1 MGDTTAALVW
11 GIPVRISD
19 LLCSVDAFHKAI
31 PTIQTLRLCNQ
42 FGQGE
47 DARITKLPKE
57 LIGFIEEELLAIH
70 RQEEESRNVGWAQ
83 TYRCFEGS
91 CRASRHSFEMDP
103 SIVDAALEELY
114 EEHPEWL
121 HMDEETVHPKE
132 FDELL
137 EAKLDEK
144 RDEYYE
150 DVSYDLCFDNI
161 SMYTAFQKLDLH
173 PYHMVEAIK
182 MPARDLAIA
191 VEAID
196 ARNTER
202 AYGIAEFDKWI
213 GDYDSVCDTPM
224 NLLVKELIEAYP
236 EAKVILTTRDPA
248 KWRKSIENSILI
260 IDKWRVWGYLPL
272 ISPDCAAFIKMMHK
286 MDEVMDGYSIAAL
299 NRHNAGIREVVPKEK
314 LLEFTLGEDGWKELC
329 EFIELPQPEG
339 EFPNVND
346 GKLFATMHV
355 VLINIWVIKA
365 LKDAAVRVAPWAILL
380 GSMWFV
386 KRLGYF

>member
-1 MGDTTAALVW
+1 MTKWD
-11 GIPVRISD
+11 D
-19 LLCSVDAFHKAI
+19 LLV
-31 PTIQTLRLCNQ
+31 NN
-42 FGQGE
+42 G
-47 DARITKLPKE
+47 ARIHQGHGRRLASVPTGDREIDKE
-57 LIGFIEEELLAIH
+57 GGVRTRPMRVILASM
-70 RQEEESRNVGWAQ
+70 SRTG
-83 TYRCFEGS
+83 
-91 CRASRHSFEMDP
+91 
-103 SIVDAALEELY
+103 
-114 EEHPEWL
+114 
-121 HMDEETVHPKE
+121 TV
-132 FDELL
+132 
-137 EAKLDEK
+137 
-144 RDEYYE
+144 
-150 DVSYDLCFDNI
+150 

-196 ARNTER
+196 ARDTER

-355 VLINIWVIKA
+355 VLINIWVMKA

-380 GSMWFV
+380 VSMWFV

>member
-1 MGDTTAALVW
+1 
-11 GIPVRISD
+11 
-19 LLCSVDAFHKAI
+19 
-31 PTIQTLRLCNQ
+31 
-42 FGQGE
+42 
-47 DARITKLPKE
+47 
-57 LIGFIEEELLAIH
+57 
-70 RQEEESRNVGWAQ
+70 
-83 TYRCFEGS
+83 
-91 CRASRHSFEMDP
+91 
-103 SIVDAALEELY
+103 
-114 EEHPEWL
+114 
-121 HMDEETVHPKE
+121 
-132 FDELL
+132 
-137 EAKLDEK
+137 
-144 RDEYYE
+144 
-150 DVSYDLCFDNI
+150 
-161 SMYTAFQKLDLH
+161 MYTAFQKLDLH

-299 NRHNAGIREVVPKEK
+299 NRHNAGIREVVPEEK

>member
-1 MGDTTAALVW
+1 MTKWDDLLVNNGARIHQGHGRRLASVPTGDREIDKEGGVRTRPMKVILASISRTGTVCKLPYCPSSRAMKLSRRYTMASEQEPLLKVACSAASSGVFCRLQKYR
-11 GIPVRISD
+11 GYNLQDVRITN
-19 LLCSVDAFHKAI
+19 CYFEREI
-31 PTIQTLRLCNQ
+31 
-42 FGQGE
+42 
-47 DARITKLPKE
+47 
-57 LIGFIEEELLAIH
+57 IE
-70 RQEEESRNVGWAQ
+70 
-83 TYRCFEGS
+83 
-91 CRASRHSFEMDP
+91 
-103 SIVDAALEELY
+103 
-114 EEHPEWL
+114 
-121 HMDEETVHPKE
+121 
-132 FDELL
+132 
-137 EAKLDEK
+137 
-144 RDEYYE
+144 
-150 DVSYDLCFDNI
+150 NI
-161 SMYTAFQKLDLH
+161 SLMRQAMYTAFQKLDLH

-299 NRHNAGIREVVPKEK
+299 KRHNAGIREVVPKGK

-355 VLINIWVIKA
+355 VLINIWVMKA

>member
-1 MGDTTAALVW
+1 
-11 GIPVRISD
+11 
-19 LLCSVDAFHKAI
+19 
-31 PTIQTLRLCNQ
+31 
-42 FGQGE
+42 
-47 DARITKLPKE
+47 
-57 LIGFIEEELLAIH
+57 
-70 RQEEESRNVGWAQ
+70 
-83 TYRCFEGS
+83 
-91 CRASRHSFEMDP
+91 
-103 SIVDAALEELY
+103 
-114 EEHPEWL
+114 
-121 HMDEETVHPKE
+121 
-132 FDELL
+132 
-137 EAKLDEK
+137 
-144 RDEYYE
+144 
-150 DVSYDLCFDNI
+150 
-161 SMYTAFQKLDLH
+161 
-173 PYHMVEAIK
+173 MVEAIK

-202 AYGIAEFDKWI
+202 AYGIAEFNKWI

-260 IDKWRVWGYLPL
+260 IDKWR
-272 ISPDCAAFIKMMHK
+272 
-286 MDEVMDGYSIAAL
+286 
-299 NRHNAGIREVVPKEK
+299 
-314 LLEFTLGEDGWKELC
+314 DGWKELC